1 MAEEVAEATED
12 TETDAA
18 VPEGPEADEAAESAD
33 DTPAEESEE
42 TDAVEKTDEADVVSE
57 AKSEEAHAA
66 VESEAS
72 SSGSA
77 EEASEAEADC
87 TEETLEAAETEEVA
101 EEVAEATEDTETD
114 AAVPEGPEADE
125 AAESAD
131 DTPAEESEETET
143 EEKAVGEP
151 EDPETETSAEIITL
165 AERQRTADDAESE
178 AEDFDDA
185 EADEWDDDA
194 AEDVAEELPSE
205 EAPDA
210 DAAEDAASEEPEAEV
225 IILQADSEESVRK
238 HRKLPYIAAGLA
250 VLLIVAAAIAW
261 YFMPSSRET
270 RTLRKAEAAYAA
282 SDYADAAALY
292 RELMNYGG
300 QTAEVCLHAAD
311 AYANAGHHAEAVA
324 LLGHALASDPDN
336 TALQALLE
344 DLNPTVEFS
353 PEGGDFTDPV
363 SVTMTADDHDI
374 RYTLRRDSDS
384 DAAAEI
390 TYATPA
396 ELRYSGSYTLTARG
410 IGRDGEAGDAFTQ
423 QYVVKLDPEKYHL
436 NDWME
441 TEQGVQYL
449 DETGRC
455 VTGWQTIDGKKYYFD
470 SDGYRVTG
478 MTEIDRD
485 TYFFDAD
492 GVMQTGW
499 QQDGTDWYFFD
510 ETGKLQRDV
519 WIEETFYVDADGRML
534 TNATTPDGVKVGADG
549 RRASDLATVFSEY
562 PDAMVVIYSK
572 ERKNEGDYS
581 TFSGKLYHQHSS
593 DKPEGDSTDITV
605 RVSNKAWVHYLDRT
619 SLPDVLVTDAYQ
631 FLPYLGILN
640 PTIDENGVITAFD
653 FILGSQG

>member
-87 TEETLEAAETEEVA
+87 TEETSEAAETEEVA

-131 DTPAEESEETET
+131 DTPAEEYEETET

-562 PDAMVVIYSK
+562 PDAIVVIYSK

-581 TFSGKLYHQHSS
+581 TFTGKLYHQHSS